1 MTARE
6 VSSPGSGLWR
16 EGAHLFRVRVYY
28 EDTDAG
34 GIVYHA
40 NYLNF
45 AERARTEMLR
55 LVGAEQDEMRR
66 EAGLGFTVRHCQIDF
81 KAPARL
87 DDLLEVRTVLREAR
101 GARVLAVQSLH
112 PVIDGVVDPR
122 WIVQLELTLAC
133 VNNKG
138 RPTRLPE
145 QIRSAFAAVS
155 QTQ

>member
-1 MTARE
+1 MTALE
-6 VSSPGSGLWR
+6 TPSHGSGHWR
-16 EGAHLFRVRVYY
+16 AGGHVFRVRVYY

-55 LVGAEQDEMRR
+55 LCGVGQDEMRR
-66 EAGLGFTVRHCQIDF
+66 GAGLGFTVRHCEIDF
-81 KAPARL
+81 RAPARL

-112 PVIDGVVDPR
+112 QVTADAVDPR

-145 QIRSAFAAVS
+145 PIRAAFAAVS

>member
-1 MTARE
+1 MSDA
-6 VSSPGSGLWR
+6 PFAWP
-16 EGAHLFRVRVYY
+16 VRVYY

-138 RPTRLPE
+138 RPTRLPK
-145 QIRSAFAAVS
+145 QIRAAFVAVS

>member
-138 RPTRLPE
+138 RPTRLPK
-145 QIRSAFAAVS
+145 QIRAAFVAVS